1 MDRSLFKQKKF
12 ILLVLLLVLL
22 PIIYYSVYE
31 ISSLNENEQII
42 QEVYQHQMNLMLYTI
57 NKSAWDICN
66 DWITKLNQVI
76 DDNVSSESAEDLL
89 KFLEENNA
97 IRTII
102 ISDSL
107 FINPKVISSPKNP
120 SESDIVSKIINEIQI
135 NKQIIS
141 RLYARLQTGYRKIES
156 LHVDFNNLSY
166 KDHVILLSLLKE
178 ADPQLLVLLISTNN
192 FIDYFLRPVIWDASH
207 DEFNVGIFREGNKD
221 PLISTDYL
229 DPEGKLVTRRLW
241 IFPDHYLAISL
252 KSFTIENMAA
262 SRFKRSLLLIGILG
276 IMLIIGAVFLYR
288 NIQHEMEIARLKSE
302 FVSNVSHELRTPLSI
317 IRMFAET
324 IELNRLD
331 SDQERIKYSK
341 IIGRESERLA
351 HIIENFLDISRLEAG
366 QREYK
371 FESLNLNE
379 IVTNIFNIYRFHIEN
394 RGFNLDL
401 NLSDKKLVMK
411 GDKESLAEVLI
422 NLFDNSMKYS
432 EKDKY
437 IAVRTLFDNGKII
450 LELEDKGIGIPEEAL
465 DRIFNK
471 FYRVPRQKG
480 EKQKGAGL
488 GLTLVKSIVDV
499 HGGEITVTS
508 KPGAGSC
515 FRILFNSDQKINIV
529 DHKKPLN

>member
-12 ILLVLLLVLL
+12 ILLVFLLVIL

-42 QEVYQHQMNLMLYTI
+42 QEIYRHQMNLMLYSV
-57 NKSAWDICN
+57 NKSAWDTCN
-66 DWITKLNQVI
+66 DWITKLSQI
-76 DDNVSSESAEDLL
+76 VSEKKSTEAQSDLS
-89 KFLEENNA
+89 KFLEDNSAISFLIICDTLYMNQRVVRNSTIPFENGVVSRIIQEIQSKDN
-97 IRTII
+97 I
-102 ISDSL
+102 ISKL
-107 FINPKVISSPKNP
+107 YTRL
-120 SESDIVSKIINEIQI
+120 QI
-135 NKQIIS
+135 N
-141 RLYARLQTGYRKIES
+141 YRKIES
-156 LHVDFNNLSY
+156 FQVESNHPIY
-166 KDHVILLSLLKE
+166 KNHVILLSLIKGK
-178 ADPQLLVLLISTNN
+178 DPQVLILFVSTQK
-192 FIDYFLRPVIWDASH
+192 FVDHFLSPVIWDASH
-207 DEFNVGIFREGNKD
+207 DEFSVGIFQEGNKD
-221 PLISTDYL
+221 ALVSTDFL
-229 DPEGKLVTRRLW
+229 DPASNLVTRRLW
-241 IFPDHYLAISL
+241 IFPNHYLAISL
-252 KSFTIENMAA
+252 KDYNIENMAA

-324 IELNRLD
+324 IELNRLE
-331 SDQERIKYSK
+331 SDQERREFCK

-366 QREYK
+366 QRGYK

-394 RGFNLDL
+394 KGFELNINLCDQ
-401 NLSDKKLVMK
+401 KLVMK
-411 GDKESLAEVLI
+411 GDKESLTEVLI
-422 NLFDNSMKYS
+422 NLFDNSIKYS

-437 IAVRTLFDNGKII
+437 IAIRTLFDNGKII
-450 LELEDKGIGIPEEAL
+450 LEVEDKGIGIPEEAL

-488 GLTLVKSIVDV
+488 GLTLVKNIVDD
-499 HGGEITVTS
+499 HGGEIKVTS
-508 KPGAGSC
+508 NPGKGSC
-515 FRILFNSDQKINIV
+515 FRILFNSD
-529 DHKKPLN
+529 

>member
-1 MDRSLFKQKKF
+1 
-12 ILLVLLLVLL
+12 
-22 PIIYYSVYE
+22 
-31 ISSLNENEQII
+31 
-42 QEVYQHQMNLMLYTI
+42 
-57 NKSAWDICN
+57 
-66 DWITKLNQVI
+66 
-76 DDNVSSESAEDLL
+76 
-89 KFLEENNA
+89 
-97 IRTII
+97 
-102 ISDSL
+102 
-107 FINPKVISSPKNP
+107 
-120 SESDIVSKIINEIQI
+120 
-135 NKQIIS
+135 
-141 RLYARLQTGYRKIES
+141 
-156 LHVDFNNLSY
+156 
-166 KDHVILLSLLKE
+166 VILLSLLKE

-508 KPGAGSC
+508 KPGEGSC